1 MKSIFIKTVL
11 ISLGSWLIFMSID
24 SMFLGVFTLAQKSYY
39 NLFPDFISSLTILA
53 CYLCIGISLGL
64 ISVMILFI
72 KNKTSQTK
80 SFDGFYL
87 PLSLSLTI
95 NCMINIYIINNE
107 LHLPFQMPITYGILF
122 GLLLYGFMKITKY
135 LKKSVMVSLFSLC
148 VSLEMFWSI
157 VRGFLK
163 GGILFVIINDVNIVY
178 IFLSALFIYF
188 AVFMLLYFLVP
199 NLLSKVK
206 GPLLKLSL
214 ILMVLCLLL
223 NDALNGHAH
232 SDQMNISINRP
243 NILLIVMDTMRVD
256 HMSCF
261 GYHKKTTPHID
272 KCAQDAFIYKKA
284 YSTASW
290 TLPSVASI
298 LTGTYP
304 GYHGAHRAKT
314 SKKHSPMNKLDE
326 KKVTIAE
333 SLKQVG
339 YNTAGIVSCTFL
351 TKGFGLHQGF
361 NYFDDRIPSYLFA
374 LSTFGALRFL
384 NYFFP
389 LIDYLSSKG
398 YYGYKVATQINKSA
412 LSWIERNGKM
422 TPFFLF
428 LHYFDPHHPYLPE
441 KLGTAKENV
450 PDKIRKRYRREN
462 ANYVK
467 MEHGIIYPVFW
478 SKKPLLRD
486 EKKYLIHNY
495 DREIAL
501 LDEKIGE
508 IFEKLKEMDIY
519 DHTLIIIT
527 ADHGESFGEHNLMLH
542 GVSLYEDNIR
552 VPLIIKYPFHDKQKE
567 VIDHP
572 VSLSGIVPTILSYL
586 SIEIPDYIQGSPF
599 ISRNKQKII
608 AQNFRDP
615 SWNQRER
622 TKRFDQDLIS
632 LIVGDYKY
640 IKSVGG
646 EDKLF
651 NIEGDP
657 GETNNLIGGK
667 ALIAENI
674 KKILEGYI
682 KDLGLFEI
690 KGETAEMNQSV
701 MQNLKALGYI
711 Q

>member
-1 MKSIFIKTVL
+1 MKSIFMKTVL
-11 ISLGSWLIFMSID
+11 ISLVSWLIFMSID
-24 SMFLGVFTLAQKSYY
+24 FIFLAVFTISQSLNYDI
-39 NLFPDFISSLTILA
+39 FPDLFSSIKIFT
-53 CYLCIGISLGL
+53 CYLCIGTILGL
-64 ISVMILFI
+64 ISVMILSI
-72 KNKTSQTK
+72 KNKISQTK
-80 SFDGFYL
+80 NFDGFCL
-87 PLSLSLTI
+87 PLSLSLAVNSI
-95 NCMINIYIINNE
+95 VNIYIISSE
-107 LHLPFQMPITYGILF
+107 LLLPFQMPITYGILF
-122 GLLLYGFMKITKY
+122 GLLLWGFMKITKC
-135 LKKSVMVSLFSLC
+135 LKKRVVVSLLSLC
-148 VSLEMFWSI
+148 VSLEIFWGI
-157 VRGFLK
+157 TRGSLK
-163 GGILFVIINDVNIVY
+163 GGILFVIIKDVNIVY
-178 IFLSALFIYF
+178 IYFSAIFICF

-199 NLLSKVK
+199 NLLSKIK
-206 GPLLKLSL
+206 GPLLKLPL
-214 ILMVLCLLL
+214 ISIILCLFL
-223 NDALNGHAH
+223 NNTSNGYAN

-243 NILLIVMDTMRVD
+243 NILLIVMDTIRVD

-261 GYHKKTTPHID
+261 GYHKKLTPHID
-272 KCAQDAFIYKKA
+272 NCAQDAFIYKKA

-361 NYFDDRIPSYLFA
+361 NYFDDRVPSYLFT
-374 LSTFGALRFL
+374 LSTFGVLRFL
-384 NYFFP
+384 NCFFP

-398 YYGYKVATQINKSA
+398 YYGYKVATQVNKSA
-412 LSWIERNGKM
+412 LSWLEKNGKM

-450 PDKIRKRYRREN
+450 PDKIRKIYRREN

-478 SKKPLLRD
+478 GKKPLLHD
-486 EKKYLIHNY
+486 EKKYLVHNY
-495 DREIAL
+495 NREIAL

-508 IFEKLKEMDIY
+508 IFAKLKEMDIY

-542 GVSLYEDNIR
+542 GVSLYQDNIH
-552 VPLIIKYPFHDKQKE
+552 VPLIIKYPLDDKKKG
-567 VIDHP
+567 VIDYP

-599 ISRNKQKII
+599 ISRNQQKII

-632 LIVGDYKY
+632 LIVDDYKY
-640 IKSVGG
+640 IKSIGG

-651 NIEGDP
+651 NIKEDSK
-657 GETNNLIGGK
+657 ESKNLIRK
-667 ALIAENI
+667 KTRIAENL
-674 KKILEGYI
+674 KRALERYI
-682 KDLGLFEI
+682 KDLRLFEI
-690 KGETAEMNQSV
+690 KGETAEMNQGL